1 MKNILLTFVSLFIYT
16 NLSFA
21 QQSTGHEHSETI
33 CAKEEPQLCLHLGF
47 HSNLNTEDPAEFMV
61 HFTSPAAM
69 VNEIG
74 QLNVEL
80 WMDMGHGHGHGAPP
94 VTLTKK
100 APGYYKVTDA
110 YFMMAGTWIIQ
121 VKFDYKG
128 QLLQINVPVTI
139 K

>member
-1 MKNILLTFVSLFIYT
+1 MILSSGY
-16 NLSFA
+16 SFA
-21 QQSTGHEHSETI
+21 QQMSGHEHSDTI

-47 HSNLNTEDPAEFMV
+47 HSELNTEDAAEFMV

-69 VNEIG
+69 VNQIG
-74 QLNVEL
+74 QLNVEM
-80 WMDMGHGHGHGAPP
+80 WMDMGEGHGHGAPP

-121 VKFDYKG
+121 VKFDYNGK
-128 QLLQINVPVTI
+128 LVQINVPVTI
-139 K
+139 Q